1 MMFEKEK
8 EFRNKF
14 PKREKI
20 LEEGGFKGIIL
31 KKGGLKGRKSFE
43 KEGGFE
49 KGGGFEREFLKERE
63 V

>member
-1 MMFEKEK
+1 MMFEKE
-8 EFRNKF
+8 EFRKKF

-20 LEEGGFKGIIL
+20 LEEGGFKGIIS

-49 KGGGFEREFLKERE
+49 REFLKERE